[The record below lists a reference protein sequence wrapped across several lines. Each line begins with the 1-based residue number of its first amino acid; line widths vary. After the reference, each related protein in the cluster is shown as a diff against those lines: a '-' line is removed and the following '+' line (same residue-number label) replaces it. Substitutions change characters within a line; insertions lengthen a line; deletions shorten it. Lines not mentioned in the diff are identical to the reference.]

1 MLNENLRR
9 GLSLVLALVMVFS
22 MMPVGVMATEN
33 PESTE
38 EIPSTEL
45 ITEAPEEST
54 EAMLNTQDS
63 EKATEEPTEA
73 TETPTEA
80 TETPTEATE
89 VATEAT
95 EESTE
100 ATEES
105 TETAEEP
112 VISDDVLWVVEKAG
126 CLLRSYLGGTVFS
139 EEELRAVV
147 SEMDWGDYQTAR
159 WEIMELND
167 SLLERLDEDCLTDAE
182 MALLKTVL
190 PTYQLFSDILDER
203 NAQEPPISLFAS
215 NDVQGF
221 GFSNSGDGSVSTDP
235 STGTATISVKAS
247 GFLSTSTKS
256 TTATITNNTGN
267 TAQLVFNYTFS
278 GTSSS
283 FSDLPAGATAS
294 DGKFSATLAAGA
306 SFKISISATAGKFSS
321 QTSTFSITGIE
332 VTTIINSAR
341 LTVQYNSTDGTV
353 KANGTVVVAGEAV
366 TTTLE
371 SPVTLVAVP
380 ASDAQFLA
388 WVDPENGDRVVSTE
402 TTYTVSPTA
411 ENMTV
416 KAAFGG
422 NSPWFFVNG
431 GKNLVEGWDNAVNNY
446 SGEIILANDAT
457 LTAGNYEVP
466 SGDTLII
473 PFSGAGT
480 SYVSKPMA
488 VYVAKPAT
496 PKAFRTLTM
505 ESGAHITVNGTM
517 TVPATVV
524 AGNSGNSAT
533 MPKDTYGHV
542 SMKSESSI
550 TVNSGAT
557 LSAFG
562 YITGTG
568 SVIIKSGATAY
579 EAFQVRDFRGG
590 SATYEM
596 NGGIG
601 QGGNE
606 GDVLP
611 FSQYY
616 IQNIE
621 APMTVYSGANVMA
634 YVALYMSD
642 TVIEST
648 LKYIG
653 ASGSMFNLTS
663 GYLIKRYD
671 SENDRLIVDIYGNL
685 SVESFTIEIKV
696 GLTAKVN
703 SSKYILPITSS
714 MTVNVHTGTVGINAD
729 MAMIPGSEINI
740 GPSAAATVASGK
752 RFFIYDLDDWKGK
765 GFVYPNTDLRALTY
779 SPTRVAART
788 VDDLKDALITVAGT
802 LDASAGVMYTTQG
815 GGAIVG
821 VDGGKVILKKGTE
834 TVTHQYNQT
843 NEVYVEIPVT
853 NAKLKNENVGETESY
868 TETADITTA
877 TTYTYLHGRW
887 ATSHAT
893 DETKTTNSAT
903 CTSGGEKT
911 TVCTCGYTTTEAVGP
926 LGHTPAAAVEEN
938 RVGSTCTVPGS
949 YESVVYC
956 SACGEELSRDTV
968 ALELAE
974 HTAGEAV
981 EESRVDSTCTVPGS
995 YESVVY
1001 CSACGKEL
1009 SRETVVLELADHTP
1023 AAAVEES
1030 RVDSTCTVPGSYES
1044 VVYCSVCGK
1053 ELSRETVAL
1062 ELAEHTAGE
1071 AVEENRVDSTC
1082 ETPGSYESVVYC
1094 SVCNAELSRETV
1106 ALALVEHTA
1115 GEAVEENR
1123 VDSTCET
1130 PGSYESVVYC
1140 SVCNDELSRDTV
1152 ALELAEHTAGEAV
1165 EENRVD
1171 STCTVPGSYE
1181 SVVYCSVC
1189 NAELSRETV
1198 ALDLAE
1204 HTEGEAVEENR
1215 VDSTCETPGSYES
1228 VVYCSA
1234 CGEELSRDTVA
1245 LKLADH
1251 TPAAA
1256 VEENRVDSTCTVP
1269 GSYESVV
1276 YCSDCNTELSRETIV
1291 VDALNHSNVTEE
1303 TEWQNNDTHHWQI
1316 CPDCGEKVNEGE
1328 HNYVDGKCD
1337 VCRKN
1342 EATLST
1348 IMQIKSAALMFKDDI
1363 QIKFYFTVEGAT
1375 DDELTNAG
1383 IEIWSEEDYDA
1394 DNLGTPTQV
1403 ISGLERNGSR
1413 YQIITDGI
1421 AAKNMGDL
1429 LHVRGYIEVNGVKE
1443 YTKFVEYSP
1452 AVYCKN
1458 KINAAAKNPDDVE
1471 AQDMAK
1477 LCISLMNYG
1486 AEAQKY
1492 FAQTTDY
1499 TYTSLMNEFLT
1510 NEQKAWTYDDSM
1522 VVPLADMPQY
1532 SWSVADTSVV
1542 KLNSASVLMT
1552 GALQVKL
1559 YATISEGTINM
1570 FYWTEKTAGNELL
1583 FENAIELADIGPN
1596 GSRYQGYVKGI
1607 AAKDMGKTIYL
1618 CASVTVDGTT
1628 YYTKPVAYSIHQYA
1642 ANQISK
1648 ADPIAELA
1656 KTLVIYSN
1664 TAKHYLNTYNT
1675 Q

>member
-956 SACGEELSRDTV
+956 SACGEELSRETV

-981 EESRVDSTCTVPGS
+981 EENRVDSTCTVPGS

-1001 CSACGKEL
+1001 CSACGE
-1009 SRETVVLELADHTP
+1009 
-1023 AAAVEES
+1023 
-1030 RVDSTCTVPGSYES
+1030 
-1044 VVYCSVCGK
+1044 

-1082 ETPGSYESVVYC
+1082 ETPGSYESVIYC

-1106 ALALVEHTA
+1106 AL
-1115 GEAVEENR
+1115 
-1123 VDSTCET
+1123 
-1130 PGSYESVVYC
+1130 
-1140 SVCNDELSRDTV
+1140 
-1152 ALELAEHTAGEAV
+1152 ELAA
-1165 EENRVD
+1165 
-1171 STCTVPGSYE
+1171 
-1181 SVVYCSVC
+1181 
-1189 NAELSRETV
+1189 
-1198 ALDLAE
+1198 